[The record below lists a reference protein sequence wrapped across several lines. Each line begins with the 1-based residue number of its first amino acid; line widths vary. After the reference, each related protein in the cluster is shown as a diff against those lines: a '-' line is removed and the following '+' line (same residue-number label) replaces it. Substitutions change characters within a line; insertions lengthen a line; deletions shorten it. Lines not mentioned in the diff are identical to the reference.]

1 VAKKPMQSLTD
12 MSAAELAAH
21 ASELREELF
30 NLRFKN
36 SQRTL
41 DNPLRIRFV
50 RRQIARA
57 ETLLSQQARSAAKEK
72 AR

>member
-1 VAKKPMQSLTD
+1 VADKQMQALVD
-12 MSAAELAAH
+12 MSADELAAH
-21 ASELREELF
+21 VHELREELF

-36 SQRTL
+36 KMRTL
-41 DNPLRIRFV
+41 DNPIKIRSV

-57 ETLLSQQARSAAKEK
+57 ETLMRRQTPAKET